1 MDSKV
6 NLFLQSRQKGD
17 FKESYRKKSYGIN
30 LRGKIYSLDTSRIM
44 GILNLTPDS
53 FFDGGR
59 YLNIDSILSH
69 VEKMINDGTDFID
82 IGANSTRPG
91 AKRISEEEES
101 NRLSEPVRQIR
112 DSFPEM
118 YISIDTYRSSI
129 AQKMVNDF
137 GVDIINDISAGL
149 MDEAMFKTIAE
160 LNVPYIM
167 MHIQGTPEDMQLNPA
182 YTDVVKDVLLF
193 LSKRLEKLNLLGVN
207 DVIADPG
214 FGFGKTLDQNYEI
227 LDKLDV
233 FSMLEIPLMVGL
245 SRKSM
250 IYKLIESSPD
260 DALNGTSI
268 VHAMAL
274 LNGADI
280 LRVHDVKQAKEA
292 ISIVNKMKEISKP
305 GING

>member
-6 NLFLQSRQKGD
+6 KLFLQTRQKGD
-17 FKESYRKKSYGIN
+17 LKESYKKKSNSIN
-30 LRGKIYSLDTSRIM
+30 LRGEIYLLDSPRIM
-44 GILNLTPDS
+44 GILNLSPNS
-53 FFDGGR
+53 FYDGGR
-59 YLNIDSILSH
+59 YPNIDSILSH
-69 VEKMINDGTDFID
+69 VKEMINEGTDFID
-82 IGANSTRPG
+82 IGASSTRPG
-91 AKRISEEEES
+91 AGRISEEEELS
-101 NRLSEPVRQIR
+101 RLSEPVKQIR
-112 DSFPEM
+112 NSFPKM
-118 YISIDTYRSSI
+118 YISIDTSRSFI
-129 AQKMVNDF
+129 AQKMVKDF

-149 MDEAMFKTIAE
+149 MDEAMFETIAD

-167 MHIQGTPEDMQLNPA
+167 MHIQGTPENMQLNPT
-182 YTDVVKDVLLF
+182 YSDVVKEVLLF
-193 LSKRLEKLNLLGVN
+193 LADRLEKLNLLGVS

-260 DALNGTSI
+260 GALNGTSI

-280 LRVHDVKQAKEA
+280 LRVHDVKEAKEA
-292 ISIVNKMKEISKP
+292 ITIVNKLKEISKLE
-305 GING
+305 ING